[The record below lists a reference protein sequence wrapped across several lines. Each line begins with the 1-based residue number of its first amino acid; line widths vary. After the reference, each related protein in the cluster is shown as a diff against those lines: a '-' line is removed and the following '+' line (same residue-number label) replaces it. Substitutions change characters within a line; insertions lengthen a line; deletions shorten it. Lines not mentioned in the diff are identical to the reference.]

1 MVELLITLA
10 IFTIISSLVL
20 ARYPEFQAGISL
32 KRTAQEMALSV
43 REAGVYAV
51 GVREWGDEY
60 GGYGIH
66 FDLLSE
72 RSYVLFSDL
81 DADNSYDGGN
91 ELVKE
96 FAIQTKDRIKDLC
109 GYDSDGNST
118 CGLSYLDIVFRRPMP
133 LIIIKGDGT
142 DFSYAEIEIGSPR
155 GKERDLRVEISGQI
169 SVE

>member
-10 IFTIISSLVL
+10 IFSIISSLVL

-43 REAGVYAV
+43 REAGVYAT

-66 FDLLSE
+66 FDSSSE
-72 RSYVLFSDL
+72 RSYVLFSDI
-81 DADNSYDGGN
+81 DNDNFYDGGN

-96 FAIQTKDRIKDLC
+96 FAIQTKDRINDIC
-109 GYDSDGNST
+109 GYDADGDST
-118 CGLSYLDIVFRRPMP
+118 CGLNYLDIIFRRPMP
-133 LIIIKGDGT
+133 LIIIKGDGA
-142 DFSYAEIEIGSPR
+142 DFSYAEIEIRSPR
-155 GKERDLRVEISGQI
+155 GKERDLRIEVSGQI